1 MDSSCDS
8 WILHVTTGCDQCL
21 SEIYVVGPWK
31 TSQFKMAT
39 SASLKTPELLS
50 FNNLCYVCYKC
61 DLSIHGVLGQ
71 DRRVL
76 RQSFVIWE
84 PCSLWVDSVLQIK
97 ISPAKAS
104 SNRADPVRYLP
115 LGRQSLPLAKS
126 TLWVSAQAFCY
137 PSPSQWRECVQQFLL
152 KGFSELLL
160 GRGCGEAGGGVSA
173 GQRPGKQLNVKWN
186 ILASIVAL

>member
-1 MDSSCDS
+1 MSTFPLALVSEEALLLECGENKVQESLRYLKAWPTREGDS
-8 WILHVTTGCDQCL
+8 WILRVTTGCDQCL

-126 TLWVSAQAFCY
+126 TLWVSAQAFATL
-137 PSPSQWRECVQQFLL
+137 PHL
-152 KGFSELLL
+152 SEESV
-160 GRGCGEAGGGVSA
+160 CNS
-173 GQRPGKQLNVKWN
+173 
-186 ILASIVAL
+186 SS